1 MLYTRNN
8 RKYMEQNYTM
18 GREKTI
24 KRSIVIA
31 VIVSILLIIAS
42 SVLYALIF
50 RNGAISE
57 RSGIKPNEDYRLTSY
72 DVTIDVDEYRTCTVT
87 EKIIVQFDVMAA
99 GITRYIP
106 QDHYV
111 YRADGTKDVVRA
123 KVQDFQVV
131 DNGAEENQVYSKS
144 VENNYL
150 VVELGYSNK
159 RNQSIHNYC
168 FTYKYV
174 LGNDAPSDYDEFYYN
189 VIGVDWD
196 CKILSAT
203 FTVTLPKEYDYDMAS
218 NVGAT
223 YGSHGSTKTL
233 ASAGTFDVSNVDGR
247 TVMTGSISNLDAF
260 EGVTVRA
267 VMPEGYFSKTTDRT
281 ALDLIIGMVLAI
293 SIVLVAFIVWRKY
306 GKDEEITPVV
316 NFYPPKGM
324 NPLNLEFYYRTQ
336 CSTKGVTGMIVYLAS
351 KGYIKIEA
359 VDEKGKTFNLIK
371 VKDYDGKDASEKK
384 LMEELFL
391 GRDTISTDDL
401 EDVLYDYSVAT
412 FSKTNSS
419 LAKAKLYD
427 RSLPTPAKLLIG
439 LYGALAGV
447 AIGLMT
453 YFMIG
458 FFSTLITMFFVGLS
472 LAVFA
477 TIIPMAIKSVGSTLG
492 RIMLMFIL
500 SLACAFANFNLLAYA
515 GLGTWFVVFTTLGF
529 VSIVL
534 GASFLMF
541 IDRRTQEYT
550 AILGDVYGFRDF
562 IENVEKDKMETLVDE
577 DPAYF
582 YNVLP
587 FTYVLDVSDKWI
599 KNLDYIHVAPPEW
612 FVGNTMDV
620 RFGLMSFN
628 TTINTTTQ
636 AVRTRMLSNNVAV
649 KAISSAISG
658 SGRGGGFGGGGF
670 SGGGSGG
677 GGGSMR

>member
-1 MLYTRNN
+1 
-8 RKYMEQNYTM
+8 MEQNYTM
-18 GREKTI
+18 GREKSV

-50 RNGAISE
+50 RDGAISE
-57 RSGIKPNEDYRLTSY
+57 RSDVLPNNNYRLSSY

-87 EKIIVQFDVMAA
+87 EKITASFDVRAA

-123 KVQDFQVV
+123 RVQDFQVI
-131 DNGAEENQVYSKS
+131 DNGAAENQVYNKS
-144 VENNYL
+144 VENNYY

-159 RNQSIHNYC
+159 RNQSTHNYY

-203 FTVTLPKEYDYDMAS
+203 FTVILPKEYEYDMTS

-223 YGSHGSTKTL
+223 YGSYGSTKTL

-247 TVMTGSISNLDAF
+247 TVMTGSISNLNAF

-267 VMPEGYFSKTTDRT
+267 VMPEGYFSKSTDRT
-281 ALDLIIGMVLAI
+281 ALDLIIGVVLAI
-293 SIVLVAFIVWRKY
+293 AIVVVAYFVWRKY

-419 LAKAKLYD
+419 VAKAKLYD
-427 RSLPTPAKLLIG
+427 RSLPAPAKWLIV
-439 LYGALAGV
+439 LYFVLAGV
-447 AIGLMT
+447 SIGLMS
-453 YFMIG
+453 YFMLG
-458 FFSTLITMFFVGLS
+458 FFSIVSTLFFVGVS
-472 LAVFA
+472 LVALGIV
-477 TIIPMAIKSVGSTLG
+477 IPMAISGFGANLG
-492 RIMLMFIL
+492 RVALIVLLAI
-500 SLACAFANFNLLAYA
+500 ACAFVNFNVLAIA

-534 GASFLMF
+534 GASLLMF
-541 IDRRTQEYT
+541 IDRRTKEYT

-599 KNLDYIHVAPPEW
+599 HVAPPEW
-612 FVGNTMDV
+612 FVGNAMDV